1 MDDLLSQLNPEQ
13 LEAVTATEGFV
24 RVIAGAGS
32 GKTRALTHRF
42 AYLVN
47 ELGIL
52 RDGQHRACF
61 LAHKYGLDHKVRVLE
76 IENIDRIFLIWHL
89 CPRFIRR
96 IYYRKRYDL
105 EI

>member
-1 MDDLLSQLNPEQ
+1 M
-13 LEAVTATEGFV
+13 TAERFDEL
-24 RVIAGAGS
+24 
-32 GKTRALTHRF
+32 TRSMSEKGYDPRNII
-42 AYLVN
+42 LVN

-61 LAHKYGLDHKVRVLE
+61 LAHKYGLDHKIRVLE